1 MTEKTTKKKAET
13 DELGETYQLAEES
26 VAEINDELDEFEA
39 RLSGKNPAPRPSGQA
54 KSCKPTPQ
62 SHAPPMFAPPKNYV
76 KVKSTAMSEEKE
88 DDMEAIKAVSELE
101 AFELRMANG
110 KN

>member
-1 MTEKTTKKKAET
+1 MTEKTTKKKAEA

-54 KSCKPTPQ
+54 KSSKPTPQ